1 MSLTRQQRHHMAAVA
16 RYQAG
21 KNKPLERRRVQS
33 FMSPIVNSFNQMV
46 TGEVDADA
54 ATDQAIT
61 KLAHKDEWEET
72 HKCINGFVAAMERLL
87 PDVDLDPLR
96 WVSSDLTKG
105 KLMSEKKVLAAK
117 RTLKEIEDRMIK
129 CTWQQVVDA
138 TQTTR
143 IEIYME
149 QLGIKEAA

>member
-1 MSLTRQQRHHMAAVA
+1 MAMTRQQLHHQAACA

-33 FMSPIVNSFNQMV
+33 FMSPITRAFNQIV
-46 TGEVDADA
+46 TGETDVDANDVP
-54 ATDQAIT
+54 IT
-61 KLAHKDEWEET
+61 RLAHKDEWEET
-72 HKCINGFVAAMERLL
+72 HACINGFVAAMERLF
-87 PDVDLDPLR
+87 PDVDLGPLR
-96 WVSSDLTKG
+96 WVSSDLMKG
-105 KLMSEKKVLAAK
+105 KLMSEKKVIAAK
-117 RTLKEIEDRMIK
+117 RKLKEIEDRMIK